1 VLQRARELSPLL
13 TLDDDEIRAL
23 GQLCHRLSG
32 LPLAIELATAHLRQL
47 TPQALLQRLD
57 HFAGASARDLPG
69 RQQSM
74 RATLDWSYRLL
85 SPEQQ
90 LLFRLLGVFRGG
102 ATLAAVEEV
111 AAASGML
118 HPEDVLELLSML
130 VEHSLV
136 VVRPGGDLAHR
147 YDMLEPV
154 AQYARTLLIADQ
166 ARDAARGHVKVFL
179 TLAEEAAIGYEGSDQ
194 VVWLDRVQA
203 DEANIL
209 VAIDRALDSGDPETA
224 GRITWA
230 MWLYWWLRSQPSV
243 GRTRAT
249 REQRKLCGKPSKTR
263 SMAIT
268 CPTSRFEHVLRRR
281 RERPWAKMPTT
292 TPKIPGARLM

>member
-1 VLQRARELSPLL
+1 MLSAGSDLGFLVSSCPDLTMIVTSRSPLRVRGEREFAVGPLSLPTGDVRSADALAESASGAFVLQRARELSPLL

-32 LPLAIELATAHLRQL
+32 LPLAIELATAHLRLL

-57 HFAGASARDLPG
+57 HLAGASARDLPG

-118 HPEDVLELLSML
+118 QPEDVLELLSML

-194 VVWLDRVQA
+194 SGVVRP
-203 DEANIL
+203 
-209 VAIDRALDSGDPETA
+209 GP
-224 GRITWA
+224 GR
-230 MWLYWWLRSQPSV
+230 RSQHL
-243 GRTRAT
+243 G
-249 REQRKLCGKPSKTR
+249 GD
-263 SMAIT
+263 
-268 CPTSRFEHVLRRR
+268 
-281 RERPWAKMPTT
+281 
-292 TPKIPGARLM
+292 